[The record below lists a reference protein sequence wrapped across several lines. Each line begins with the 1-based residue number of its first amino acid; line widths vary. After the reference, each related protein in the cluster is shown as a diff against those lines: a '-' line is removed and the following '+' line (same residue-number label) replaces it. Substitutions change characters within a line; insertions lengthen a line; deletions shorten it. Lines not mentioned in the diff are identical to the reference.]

1 MLANDLLVYRFRM
14 VDMPLSFHMKSVS
27 LLFILK
33 AIVGLM
39 WRGCGRGEERG
50 G

>member
-14 VDMPLSFHMKSVS
+14 VDMPLSFDMKSVS
-27 LLFILK
+27 LFILK